1 MYSSEHAVII
11 HLFSRSGK
19 VPGGANHYELDTG
32 TIVSENVRNGYC
44 TYGFRRI

>member
-1 MYSSEHAVII
+1 MRTEKHFITQS
-11 HLFSRSGK
+11 
-19 VPGGANHYELDTG
+19 PNNGAKHYGLDTG